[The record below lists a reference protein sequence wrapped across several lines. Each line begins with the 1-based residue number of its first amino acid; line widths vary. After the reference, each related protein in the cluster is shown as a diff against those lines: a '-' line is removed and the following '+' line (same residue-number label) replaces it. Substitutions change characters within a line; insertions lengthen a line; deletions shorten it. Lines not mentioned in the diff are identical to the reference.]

1 VSSGKRRVDD
11 GGQSVTLKEQLMSL
25 NKLEVAQ
32 PDRRWTERA
41 GQYRLVVLTAIPV
54 LAALGGVLL
63 AWPDGTR
70 ELGLAWRLLVTVAL
84 AVGWAVLA
92 RIPSARVVATT
103 FLAGSCIAATVTL
116 CNGLYW
122 YWNGPFSE
130 DALDIQL
137 DPLTAGT
144 VVIFVSRLAQVLW
157 TAVPMVLMQV
167 FPTGVIPQWWARIA
181 FGATLVAFV
190 LGATLLVATAILG
203 ALEES
208 WVWPGF
214 AAVILFGEVTG
225 IVVLTYRF
233 ATGSSILRRQIA
245 AFGILQIILTAAL
258 VGSLT
263 AAVES
268 LSQNQISIVFVL
280 WVLGVVACLFYGI
293 ARYRLYD
300 MRFVVRRVGLFV
312 LLTALLSAL
321 FVTVYLVASAALS
334 QTLSVGSYQWLAV
347 IGAVVVVLMVDP
359 LRRNLVG
366 RVEDRLLGDRH
377 RPLRAFARLQSD
389 ADSRGGDA
397 TYHSMLQALM
407 AAVRAPGAELALR
420 DGPQLR
426 RVATQGDS
434 GEQPL
439 AIPVSYRGESL
450 GEIHIG
456 RRTPGEEYPEV
467 DQQLLKQLV
476 AQAATQIYGVRRDQE
491 LAQTRREALTAIADE
506 RGRLGRD
513 LHDGLAPL
521 LAGAGLTAEA
531 LRLDL
536 TPGSAGD
543 RDAARLA
550 ERLRHAAGEVRRIA
564 HGLDPGDVNENLAG
578 AVTSYLDSL
587 SGPDRPK
594 FSANINVE
602 HLPPVVAN
610 AAYLVVL
617 EAVNNVIRHAAAHQ
631 VHVQV
636 RHARQDLLLR
646 VADDGRGIPQPYVSG
661 LGITSMRKRV
671 EALGGRFT
679 IGTQPTGGTLIEA
692 AIPITP

>member
-1 VSSGKRRVDD
+1 
-11 GGQSVTLKEQLMSL
+11 MSL
-25 NKLEVAQ
+25 NKADVAR
-32 PDRRWTERA
+32 PDRSETEPA
-41 GQYRLVVLTAIPV
+41 GRYRLVVLTVIPI
-54 LAALGGVLL
+54 LGALSGVVL

-84 AVGWAVLA
+84 AIGWAVLA
-92 RIPSARVVATT
+92 RISSARAVATT
-103 FLAGSCIAATVTL
+103 FLAGSLIAATITL
-116 CNGLYW
+116 CDGLYW
-122 YWNGPFSE
+122 MLNGPFAE
-130 DALDIQL
+130 DALDV
-137 DPLTAGT
+137 PLEPNTMGT
-144 VVIFVSRLAQVLW
+144 VLIFVSRLAQVLW
-157 TAVPMVLMQV
+157 TAVPTVLMQV
-167 FPTGVIPQWWARIA
+167 FPTGVIPRGWARSA
-181 FGATLVAFV
+181 FRLTLVAFV
-190 LGATLLVATAILG
+190 LGAILLVATAILG

-208 WVWPGF
+208 WAWTGF
-214 AAVILFGEVTG
+214 AAVILFGQITG
-225 IVVLTYRF
+225 IVVLAYRF
-233 ATGSSILRRQIA
+233 ATGSRIIRQQIA
-245 AFGILQIILTAAL
+245 AFGILQILLTGAL
-258 VGSLT
+258 AGSLSS
-263 AAVES
+263 AGAG
-268 LSQNQISIVFVL
+268 LSQNQSSIVFVL
-280 WVLGVVACLFYGI
+280 WVLGVLACLFYGI

-300 MRFVVRRVGLFV
+300 IRFVVRRVGLFV
-312 LLTALLSAL
+312 LLTALLSTL

-389 ADSRGGDA
+389 ADSHGGDA
-397 TYHSMLQALM
+397 TYQSMLQALM

-426 RVATQGDS
+426 PVASQGVA

-467 DQQLLKQLV
+467 DQRLLEQLV
-476 AQAATQIYGVRRDQE
+476 AQAAAQIYGVRRDQE

-578 AVTSYLDSL
+578 AVTNYLDSL

-610 AAYLVVL
+610 AAYLVLL

-636 RHARQDLLLR
+636 QHARQDLLLR
-646 VADDGRGIPQPYVSG
+646 VADDGSGIPQPYVSG

-679 IGTQPTGGTLIEA
+679 IGPQATGGTLIEA